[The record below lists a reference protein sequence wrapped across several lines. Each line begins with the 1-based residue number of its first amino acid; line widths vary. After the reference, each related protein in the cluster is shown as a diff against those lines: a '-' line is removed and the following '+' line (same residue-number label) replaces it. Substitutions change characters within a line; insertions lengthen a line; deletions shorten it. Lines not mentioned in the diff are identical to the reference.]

1 MAGERQ
7 RIPSAMRLSPLAYA
21 GNRLP
26 RVGAI
31 TYAEAHG
38 RGLNLGGKLG
48 EEKRELLNII
58 DF

>member
-1 MAGERQ
+1 MSRDSLTVSLQLIGERQ
-7 RIPSAMRLSPLAYA
+7 TQSA
-21 GNRLP
+21 

-48 EEKRELLNII
+48 EEKRELMNII